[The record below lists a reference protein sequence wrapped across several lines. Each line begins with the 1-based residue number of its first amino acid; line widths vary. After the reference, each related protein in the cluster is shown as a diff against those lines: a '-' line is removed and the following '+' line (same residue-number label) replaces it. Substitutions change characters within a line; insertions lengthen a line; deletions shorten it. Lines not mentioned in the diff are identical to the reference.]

1 MSLPNPDRT
10 GRFLYIFLDEAGNV
24 DFYPNGSRFFVLGS
38 ISKERPFHADKEL
51 TELKY
56 NLVEQGTALEYFH
69 ASENAQ
75 AIRNQVFDVIQKN
88 LVGVW
93 IDAIIVEKQKVEP
106 ALRPEEHFY
115 PRVLATLLRE
125 ILVQYPLAEFK
136 EVVVFTD
143 SLPVQRK
150 RGAVEKGVKLTLA
163 AMLPASV
170 RYRVLHHASKS
181 NMDLQIADYCT
192 WSIYRKWTTQ
202 DARPFER
209 VRAGV
214 RREWDVL
221 AAGTGFPQ

>member
-1 MSLPNPDRT
+1 MSD
-10 GRFLYIFLDEAGNV
+10 RFLYIFLDEAGNL
-24 DFYPNGSRFFVLGS
+24 DFSPNGSRFFVLGS
-38 ISKERPFHADKEL
+38 ITKERPFDAYKEL

-56 NLVEQGTALEYFH
+56 DLVEQGTALEYFH

-75 AIRNQVFDVIQKN
+75 AIRNQVFDIIQQN
-88 LVGVW
+88 LSGVW
-93 IDAIIVEKQKVEP
+93 IDGLIVEKQKVE
-106 ALRPEEHFY
+106 AGLRPEEHFY

-125 ILVQYPLAEFK
+125 ILGQYPLAEFK

-163 AMLPASV
+163 AMLPANV
-170 RYRVLHHASKS
+170 RYHVLHHASKS

-192 WSIYRKWTTQ
+192 WSIYRKWTAQ
-202 DARPFER
+202 DARSFER
-209 VRAGV
+209 VCAAV

-221 AAGTGFPQ
+221 AAGTGFPK

>member
-1 MSLPNPDRT
+1 MSLPESDKME
-10 GRFLYIFLDEAGNV
+10 RFLYIFLDEAGNL
-24 DFYPNGSRFFVLGS
+24 DFSTNGSRFFVLGS
-38 ISKERPFHADKEL
+38 ITKERPFHAYKEL

-56 NLVEQGTALEYFH
+56 NLIEQGTALEYFH

-75 AIRNQVFDVIQKN
+75 AIRNQVFDIIQKN
-88 LVGVW
+88 LSGVW
-93 IDAIIVEKQKVEP
+93 IDAIIVEKQKVER
-106 ALRPEEHFY
+106 ALWPEEHFY
-115 PRVLATLLRE
+115 PQVLATLLRE
-125 ILVQYPLAEFK
+125 ILSQYPLAEFK

-143 SLPVQRK
+143 ILPVQRK

-163 AMLPASV
+163 AMLPSNV

-202 DARPFER
+202 DVRSFER

-214 RREWDVL
+214 RKEWDVL
-221 AAGTGFPQ
+221 SAGRGFPQ

>member
-1 MSLPNPDRT
+1 MSLLNADKAI
-10 GRFLYIFLDEAGNV
+10 RFLYIFLDEAGNL
-24 DFYPNGSRFFVLGS
+24 DFSPNGSRFFVLGS
-38 ISKERPFHADKEL
+38 ITKERPFHAYKEL

-69 ASENAQ
+69 ASEDAQ
-75 AIRNQVFDVIQKN
+75 AIRNQVFDIIEKN
-88 LVGVW
+88 LGGVW
-93 IDAIIVEKQKVEP
+93 IDAIVVEKQKVEL
-106 ALRPEEHFY
+106 ALRPVEHFY

-125 ILVQYPLAEFK
+125 ILGQYPLAEFK

-143 SLPVQRK
+143 SLPVLRK

-163 AMLPASV
+163 AKLPANV

-202 DARPFER
+202 DARAFER
-209 VRAGV
+209 VRSSV

>member
-1 MSLPNPDRT
+1 MSPPNSVKT
-10 GRFLYIFLDEAGNV
+10 ERFLYIFLDEAGNL
-24 DFYPNGSRFFVLGS
+24 DFTTNGSRYFVLGS
-38 ISKERPFHADKEL
+38 ITKERPFHAYNEL

-56 NLVEQGTALEYFH
+56 NLVEQGTSLQYFH

-75 AIRNQVFDVIQKN
+75 AIRNQVFDIIHKN
-88 LVGVW
+88 LGGVW
-93 IDAIIVEKQKVEP
+93 IDAIIVEKQKVEL
-106 ALRPEEHFY
+106 ALRTEENFY

-125 ILVQYPLAEFK
+125 ILRQYSLAEFK

-163 AMLPASV
+163 ATLPANV

-192 WSIYRKWTTQ
+192 WAIYRKWTAQ
-202 DARPFER
+202 DARSFER

>member
-1 MSLPNPDRT
+1 MSLPDPIKAD
-10 GRFLYIFLDEAGNV
+10 RFLYIFLDEAGNL
-24 DFYPNGSRFFVLGS
+24 DFSPNGSRFFVLGS
-38 ISKERPFHADKEL
+38 ITKERPFHAYKEL

-56 NLVEQGTALEYFH
+56 NLVEQGTALGCFH

-75 AIRNQVFDVIQKN
+75 AVRNQVFDIIRQN
-88 LVGVW
+88 FDGVW
-93 IDAIIVEKQKVEP
+93 IDAVIVEKQKADP
-106 ALRPEEHFY
+106 ALRHEEYFY

-125 ILVQYPLAEFK
+125 ILRHYPLAEFK

-143 SLPVQRK
+143 VLPVQRK
-150 RGAVEKGVKLTLA
+150 RGAVEKGVKLTLS
-163 AMLPASV
+163 AMLPPGV

-202 DARPFER
+202 DVRSFER
-209 VRAGV
+209 VRTAV

-221 AAGTGFPQ
+221 ATGTEFPQ